1 MVNASIGAQPAA
13 YIASSYRPDYIE
25 NGVSKKGLGD
35 WYLPNLEE
43 MEIMMKSGLFNYLTT
58 TGTPSAHNAWWTSYE
73 RTDYPNQTSFFY
85 GNTITNGV
93 GTTNGSW
100 SGKTSYPFN
109 VTAIRSF

>member
-35 WYLPNLEE
+35 WYLPNMEE
-43 MEIMMKSGLFNYLTT
+43 IEIMMKSGVFNYLTT
-58 TGTPSAHNAWWTSYE
+58 TGTPSINNGWWTSYE
-73 RTDYPNQTSFFY
+73 RTDYPTQASFFY

-100 SGKTSYPFN
+100 TDKSAYQFN